1 MELPFHLRAL
11 PPEALDVL
19 RFFSRLEE
27 PIAHATYIM
36 DELGLSERAFG
47 KVVRRLVTKGYLQM
61 GGDQI
66 YRLTDFGYSS
76 VEELAAYDEE
86 EPPEPLDDSQ
96 PVIAQRQVFRRLVLV
111 APRRLVAAAPTKV
124 QVGFN
129 RAAGEFSQPAEMVV
143 RLSLL
148 HGDPARPQECSFNLT
163 DEPAYHTFQVTPG
176 RYTRMRLRLQVYQL
190 GDNPDDITVAGGM
203 YVDVPVTAQSGGDR
217 DDLAAYGADVR
228 VTA

>member
-61 GGDQI
+61 GGDQL
-66 YRLTDFGYSS
+66 YRLTDYGYSA

-96 PVIAQRQVFRRLVLV
+96 PVIAQRQIFRRLVLV
-111 APRRLVAAAPTKV
+111 VPRQLVAGTPAGI

-129 RAAGEFSQPAEMVV
+129 RAAGEFPQSAEMVV

-148 HGDPARPQECSFNLT
+148 HGDPSRPQEGSFKLT
-163 DEPAYHTFQVTPG
+163 GEPAYHTFQVTPG
-176 RYTRMRLRLQVYQL
+176 LYTQMRLRLEAYQL
-190 GDNPDDITVAGGM
+190 GDNPDDINVAGGM
-203 YVDVPVTAQSGGDR
+203 YVDLPVMSRPGSH
-217 DDLAAYGADVR
+217 DLAAYGTDILI
-228 VTA
+228 TA

>member
-86 EPPEPLDDSQ
+86 TPPEPLDDSQ
-96 PVIAQRQVFRRLVLV
+96 PMIALRQIFRRLVLV
-111 APRRLVAAAPTKV
+111 TPRPLVTAMPTPV

-129 RAAGEFSQPAEMVV
+129 RAAEAFPQPVEMVV
-143 RLSLL
+143 RLSLV
-148 HGDPARPQECSFNLT
+148 HGDSTRPQECSFNLT
-163 DEPAYHTFQVTPG
+163 DEPAFHTFQVTPG
-176 RYTRMRLRLQVYQL
+176 RYTQMRLRLQVYQL
-190 GDNPDDITVAGGM
+190 GDNPDDIAVAGGM
-203 YVDVPVTAQSGGDR
+203 YVDVPVVASAPPGRT
-217 DDLAAYGADVR
+217 DLAAYGADIR